1 MLRRKATIQH
11 SSLDIYLS
19 TRVPFLDPLR
29 ITLAMPP
36 EQSSE
41 SQSMVLSNKGLE
53 ELKESVKRLSV
64 DNNN

>member
-11 SSLDIYLS
+11 SSLDTYLS
-19 TRVPFLDPLR
+19 TCVPFFYPLR

-41 SQSMVLSNKGLE
+41 PQSVVSSNKGLE
-53 ELKESVKRLSV
+53 EPKESAKRLSV
-64 DNNN
+64 DNNY